1 MPGHDSQLG
10 DTIVKKGVIA
20 LLIIL
25 ALVVLVSPGIVGR
38 MAESSMDEQVQWAAS
53 GSQELV
59 VTTESFDRGWFASEG
74 VHRVELGQTG
84 PGASI
89 REAMGIPPGEA
100 GPALVVNTT
109 LDHGLIPVTSVTREE
124 GSLMPGLAR
133 AVSTMTVEMP
143 GGESWEIPGVV
154 YSNIGLGG
162 GMSSNYYLEAGS
174 FESVSWGAGD
184 IRIEANPSSGAIAVD
199 GGFDSVSFDDPSGGG
214 SVTMSMLEIDA
225 ETEMTEYGYS
235 IGDVAFTLESI
246 EVVDGFQTI
255 AMGPMNAASSTSL
268 EGSRMVTDLRMDL
281 AIEGAPIGEVSYDL
295 ELMLEA
301 DAEAIGR
308 VIDGLNS
315 AQGNPDP
322 MMAFASMEPDLIDLV
337 GAGLEFR
344 IDRLDISLPQGT
356 MEAQIELEIPENKD
370 MDSFVWS
377 SLLLDIEA
385 AADLKIPT
393 GLFDLIV
400 AMNPQANMAVAM
412 GMLRQDGDNYVMEA
426 EYKQGLLTVNGAP
439 MPIPMP
445 GS

>member
-1 MPGHDSQLG
+1 M
-10 DTIVKKGVIA
+10 KKGVIA

-322 MMAFASMEPDLIDLV
+322 MMAFASLEPDLIDLV

-393 GLFDLIV
+393 GLFDLMV

>member
-322 MMAFASMEPDLIDLV
+322 MMAFASLEPDLIDLV

-393 GLFDLIV
+393 GLFDLMV